1 MFIIGK
7 ANDAEIAEMKKMG
20 FEVEDVDIT
29 NFDKAL
35 NKSLPDDYAYCQTD
49 ENDTDKFVSIFI
61 DCDIVEEC
69 RTINRA
75 EKRIQ
80 IMSLEHEL
88 NKVRDKKME
97 EVWDEY
103 DLIGPAPFD
112 FKDCDGWEH
121 THPGDEYTRNFYV
134 EKSDETGE
142 SEQWRFVIRFKP
154 DSSEVEDTCVLRY

>member
-35 NKSLPDDYAYCQTD
+35 DKSLPDDYAYCQTD
-49 ENDTDKFVSIFI
+49 ENDTDKLVSTFI
-61 DCDIVEEC
+61 DCDIVQEC
-69 RTINRA
+69 KKFDR
-75 EKRIQ
+75 EKRHIR
-80 IMSLEHEL
+80 ILSLQHEL
-88 NKVRDKKME
+88 DKVRDKKIE
-97 EVWDEY
+97 EVWNEY
-103 DLIGPAPFD
+103 DLIGQALFD
-112 FKDCDGWEH
+112 FVDCDGWEH

-154 DSSEVEDTCVLRY
+154 DSSEVVDTYVIS